1 MEVTNIIVNLDK
13 KSKVKTPAEYFADRV
28 YKYSIDEYVPLRSYQ
43 RYLSAQNHFNRYI
56 RKHLEQQEPLYR
68 GSGKTTY
75 IQFIYE
81 IPVGTL
87 TGKQQKDYIYQWA
100 KNGRNDSLDSD
111 HGCFS
116 EPGMLISPSGS
127 LLMLYIAVDWLV

>member
-1 MEVTNIIVNLDK
+1 MEVTNILVNLDK

-43 RYLSAQNHFNRYI
+43 RFISARNHFNRYI
-56 RKHLEQQEPLYR
+56 RKHLEQQEPVLR

-81 IPVGTL
+81 ITPGQPS
-87 TGKQQKDYIYQWA
+87 GKQQKDFIYQWV
-100 KNGRNDSLDSD
+100 KNGINDLLDSN

-116 EPGMLISPSGS
+116 EPGMLLSPSGN
-127 LLMLYIAVDWLV
+127 LLMLYITVDWYV